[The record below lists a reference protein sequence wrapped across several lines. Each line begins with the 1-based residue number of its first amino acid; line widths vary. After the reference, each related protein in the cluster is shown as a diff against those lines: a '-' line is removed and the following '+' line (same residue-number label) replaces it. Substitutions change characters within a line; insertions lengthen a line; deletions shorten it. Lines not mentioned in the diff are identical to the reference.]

1 MVYDFKTKEIMLNEE
16 YHKKTQDEPL
26 IKKLMPNK
34 NKVVDK

>member
-1 MVYDFKTKEIMLNEE
+1 MLNEK
-16 YHKKTQDEPL
+16 YHQETIDEPL